1 MAKTPA
7 TLEREALET
16 FMGEVNAQRW
26 RYGYRSYRSL
36 GDALGIAMSTANE
49 YCNNPDGIRLG
60 TLRKMVRLLKLDPM
74 VVLAALGY
82 TSRDIR
88 NFIKEYGQR
97 EAS

>member
-7 TLEREALET
+7 TIEREALEA
-16 FMGEVNAQRW
+16 FIGEVNAQRW
-26 RYGYRSYRSL
+26 RYGYTSYRSL
-36 GDALGIAMSTANE
+36 GDALGIAMDTANS
-49 YCNNPDGIRLG
+49 YIKNPDGIRIG
-60 TLRKMVRLLKLDPM
+60 ILRKMVRLLKLDPM
-74 VVLAALGY
+74 IVLSALGY